1 VAAEVVAGCRHPV
14 LAAVLPAADVIV
26 PALIALI
33 LLAAVLRGSTETCER
48 AFRLLRWMAGRP
60 EPAHRQPPAGPWRG
74 SGHVR

>member
-14 LAAVLPAADVIV
+14 LAAALAAADVIV

-33 LLAAVLRGSTETCER
+33 LLAAVLRGSAETCER

-60 EPAHRQPPAGPWRG
+60 EPPRPQQPADRG
-74 SGHVR
+74 HCSGHVR